1 MSKISVSLLL
11 FVLLSSSAMA
21 TDSIVFAIDPTK
33 PPMQFISENGE
44 AVGFEI
50 DLIKE
55 MARLGNLTAV
65 FETVQWQSIFEGLKN
80 DQYDA
85 ACASI
90 SITEGR
96 KQEMSFTV
104 PYYNVSQAILVLS
117 SSPIQGLGD
126 LRGKRVGAKKGTTS
140 SIALNH
146 LEEIDPELFADVPS
160 ALAALNTNAID
171 AIICDGPVAGH
182 HAFVDQTYDLRLAAV
197 LKSDNLELYGIAV
210 KKGNKPLLN
219 RLNQAISA
227 IQINNKDMEFQK
239 KWFSGLLSLD
249 AQ

>member
-1 MSKISVSLLL
+1 MNKVLVSLLL
-11 FVLLSSSAMA
+11 IVLLSSKVMA

-44 AVGFEI
+44 AAGFEI

-55 MARLGNLTAV
+55 MARLGNFTPV

-96 KQEMSFTV
+96 KQEMDFTI
-104 PYYNVSQAILVLS
+104 PYYNVSQAILVLNS
-117 SSPIQGLGD
+117 STIQGIED

-140 SIALNH
+140 SKALGH
-146 LEEIDPELFADVPS
+146 HREIDLELFADVPS
-160 ALAALNTNAID
+160 ALQALNKNAID
-171 AIICDGPVAGH
+171 AVICDGPVAGH
-182 HAFVDQTYDLRLAAV
+182 YAFVDHTYDLRLAAV

-219 RLNQAISA
+219 RLNQSITA
-227 IQINNKDMEFQK
+227 IQIKKKDLEFQK
-239 KWFSGLLSLD
+239 KWFSRLLGLD